1 MIAHPLKA
9 VFVHIP
15 KTAGQSVEQVF
26 LSYLGLDQQSR
37 AALLLRE
44 KTEHEQGPPRLAHL
58 TASEYTEF
66 GYLNN
71 EQFSEY
77 FSFSF
82 VRNPWSR
89 VKSFYSYLKF
99 DEKMPFEQ
107 FVLDELLIQMQG
119 DKYGWFLKPQVNYVL
134 DENGSPLVDFVGR
147 FEDLQ
152 SDFDIIMQRLDLPKT
167 ELPII
172 NSSGAIIDDATNK
185 PSPIEYPP
193 EMIDKVAKL
202 YAQDV
207 AAFKYEFE

>member
-9 VFVHIP
+9 IFVHIP

-37 AALLLRE
+37 PALLLRE
-44 KTEHEQGPPRLAHL
+44 KTEREQGPPRLAHL
-58 TASEYTEF
+58 TATEYTEHD
-66 GYLNN
+66 YLSD

-107 FVLDELLIQMQG
+107 FVVDELLVQMQG

-134 DENGSPLVDFVGR
+134 DANGSPLVDFIGR
-147 FEDLQ
+147 FERLQ
-152 SDFDIIMQRLDLPKT
+152 SDFDTIMQRLGLPRT
-167 ELPII
+167 ELPMI
-172 NSSGAIIDDATNK
+172 NSSSIFINDATRK
-185 PSPIEYPP
+185 PSPIKYTPQ
-193 EMIDKVAKL
+193 MIDKVAQL
-202 YAQDV
+202 YAQDIAV
-207 AAFKYEFE
+207 FEYEFE